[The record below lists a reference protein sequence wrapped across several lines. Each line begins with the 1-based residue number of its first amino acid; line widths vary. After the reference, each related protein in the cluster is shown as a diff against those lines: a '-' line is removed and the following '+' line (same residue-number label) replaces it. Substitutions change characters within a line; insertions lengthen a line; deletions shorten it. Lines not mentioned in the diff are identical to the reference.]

1 MQLIDGYNGGVA
13 HISASMIRD
22 HNLSLYGDSDCVLP
36 VGNKFAY
43 EVVDN
48 NTIRISDGMAIIG
61 GARATIEY
69 GQTET
74 AVIENGVSGYKRN
87 DIIVIEYSKDNETL
101 IESASVKVVKGSIGS
116 SGVDPTLVTGN
127 VRAGATVR
135 QMALYRVKV
144 NGLTIE
150 GVEQLWK
157 LWALPIEKGGTGGS
171 TIVGAKTNLNILNF
185 IKCWMSSGWT
195 IPKTETTIPWIE
207 KTGYNTGYYDGIF
220 TVNNNHE
227 IIKNTA
233 SSNIMNSV
241 WSYSYKRVHVEFVL
255 YFFNGFTSGE
265 RIVMKLYDGSTM
277 IEQWN
282 YYVKSASPYTMYSGS
297 CWHRMGKDSALTLK
311 ISCTSGSGI
320 INSGQSYITVSAWD

>member
-22 HNLSLYGDSDCVLP
+22 HNLSLYGDNDCVLP
-36 VGNKFAY
+36 VGNKFSY

-74 AVIENGVSGYKRN
+74 AIIENGVSGYKRN

-101 IESASVKVVKGSIGS
+101 IESAAVKVVKGSIGS
-116 SGVDPTLVTGN
+116 SGVDPNLVTGD
-127 VRAGATVR
+127 VRAGATVK

-144 NGLTIE
+144 NGLSIE
-150 GVEQLWK
+150 GVETLWTPAVLQGADSGK
-157 LWALPIEKGGTGGS
+157 ISGIICSPNS
-171 TIVGAKTNLNILNF
+171 TF
-185 IKCWMSSGWT
+185 T
-195 IPKTETTIPWIE
+195 IPKTVADGKIPLSEDISFGQNLFKTHPLGAGEITRNYYLDNINKLWKEGTT
-207 KTGYNTGYYDGIF
+207 K
-220 TVNNNHE
+220 
-227 IIKNTA
+227 K
-233 SSNIMNSV
+233 
-241 WSYSYKRVHVEFVL
+241 VHVEFCF

-265 RIVMKLYDGSTM
+265 RVMMYLYDGNKEITGAR
-277 IEQWN
+277 WN

-297 CWHRMGKDSALTLK
+297 VWVDMKSDSELNFRLA
-311 ISCTSGSGI
+311 CTSGKG
-320 INSGQSYITVSAWD
+320 TVNPDATRVTVTTWD